1 MMNKIKYLIICV
13 LLGLLANGTLM
24 AQTSFRLMNF
34 NTRMSGQMVNYSA
47 KPFATLIK
55 NYNPDFIVLQEVDYF
70 TVRNGGKDFT
80 TELAAEMGMFSAFG
94 PAIVYQQGEYGVA
107 ILSKYPIQKISNN
120 PLTSSSADMKE
131 KRTVL
136 YIDVILPGSN
146 EKVRVAATH
155 LDHSTDNVR
164 LDMAR
169 QLDSYVGNSFPT
181 ILAGDFNAKPGENAV
196 VQGMA
201 NWQRI
206 CNNFPTFPAIPTS
219 KIDYIF
225 AKPTGKWTVKSY
237 EIIKETGISDHC
249 ALVTDVEYNK

>member
-1 MMNKIKYLIICV
+1 MINNIRYLFICV
-13 LLGLLANGTLM
+13 LLVLLPHSSLM

-34 NTRMSGQMVNYSA
+34 NTRMSGELVNYSA

-55 NYNPDFIVLQEVDYF
+55 KHNPDFIILQEVDYF

-80 TELAAEMGMFSAFG
+80 TELAAELGMFSAFG
-94 PAIVYQQGEYGVA
+94 SAITYQQGKYGVA

-120 PLTSSSADMKE
+120 PLTSNSADLKE

-136 YIDVILPGSN
+136 YIDVILPGNN

-164 LDMAR
+164 LDMVR
-169 QLDSYVGNSFPT
+169 QLDSYIGNSLPI
-181 ILAGDFNAKPGENAV
+181 ILAGDFNAKPGENAI

-201 NWQRI
+201 TWQRI

-237 EIIKETGISDHC
+237 EILKETGISDHC